1 MGLHRDGTTFGLTAV
16 DTHVRRLIWYQICFL
31 DVRTCEATGPR
42 PQIRKEE
49 YDTKL
54 PLNVNDTDL
63 MTASPPTDD
72 LPYWTDMTLS
82 KLKFECYE
90 LIRQLWVDMQRM
102 DQKKLSLT
110 SVLNRIKKFRATTEA
125 KYSPLV
131 QGNTPKQI
139 LAKQMYRASSNRALV
154 VILQRY
160 AVGTNYPMPERLRN
174 LLIEACMGT
183 VEAGVAMET
192 RPELATWAWYRGA
205 ILQYH
210 AAVLLVFEVYARP
223 DMPEAARIWSSVDYI
238 FETPPQA
245 SQIDKAEGIIITLR
259 DRLEKYHSVRKLRAT
274 ADVESQSSPGPST
287 TPQLNTPVTAPHIT
301 RSAQTFTTPTMVY
314 SQLPHTEQGPASDAS
329 GSHTG
334 VNRDSSADP
343 GMEAVANMD
352 WVSQISTTL
361 YRDLL
366 TNLFRMSGTDTLLPT
381 RNWGRLERWGT
392 SASAI
397 SILTKHTSRFRE
409 LMLINDEMTNKGSK
423 FCGHMNATLRRISCV
438 EFQSLEHRSRVQD
451 PSGKHWSF

>member
-1 MGLHRDGTTFGLTAV
+1 MGLHRDGTTFGLSAV

-63 MTASPPTDD
+63 MTASPPSDD

-131 QGNTPKQI
+131 QGNTPKQV
-139 LAKQMYRASSNRALV
+139 LAKQLYRASSNRALV

-223 DMPEAARIWSSVDYI
+223 EMPEAPRIWSSLDYI
-238 FETPPQA
+238 FETPSQA
-245 SQIDKAEGIIITLR
+245 SQVDKAEGIIITLR

-287 TPQLNTPVTAPHIT
+287 TTSQLNTPITAPHIT

-334 VNRDSSADP
+334 INRDSSADP

-352 WVSQISTTL
+352 WVSRLPTSLDRDVLSEYSLLTSLIRTNGTNTLLLTQNWVRLDQWAISTSATSTL
-361 YRDLL
+361 
-366 TNLFRMSGTDTLLPT
+366 T
-381 RNWGRLERWGT
+381 RH
-392 SASAI
+392 I
-397 SILTKHTSRFRE
+397 SRFRE
-409 LMLINDEMTNKGSK
+409 LMLHINDMTTSSRTMG
-423 FCGHMNATLRRISCV
+423 CGLRLYWG
-438 EFQSLEHRSRVQD
+438 EYRVVY
-451 PSGKHWSF
+451 F

>member
-1 MGLHRDGTTFGLTAV
+1 MGLHRDGTTFGLSAV

-63 MTASPPTDD
+63 MLPTPPTDD
-72 LPYWTDMTLS
+72 LLYWTDMTLS

-110 SVLNRIKKFRATTEA
+110 SILNRIKKFRATTEA

-183 VEAGVAMET
+183 VEAGIAMET
-192 RPELATWAWYRGA
+192 RQELLPWAWYRGA

-223 DMPEAARIWSSVDYI
+223 DMPEAARIWNSLDYI
-238 FETPPQA
+238 FETPTQS
-245 SQIDKAEGIIITLR
+245 SQMDKAEGIIITLR

-287 TPQLNTPVTAPHIT
+287 TSQLSTPVTVPHMT

-314 SQLPHTEQGPASDAS
+314 SQLPHNEQGPASDAS
-329 GSHTG
+329 GSHAG

-352 WVSQISTTL
+352 WVSEISSNCCPYSLKGVLLINCARTNGTNISLPMQNWVRSVRWPISTSAASTL
-361 YRDLL
+361 
-366 TNLFRMSGTDTLLPT
+366 
-381 RNWGRLERWGT
+381 
-392 SASAI
+392 I
-397 SILTKHTSRFRE
+397 KHTSRSRE
-409 LMLINDEMTNKGSK
+409 LIKPM
-423 FCGHMNATLRRISCV
+423 RISDDPRRSSKV
-438 EFQSLEHRSRVQD
+438 LVNKLQAEFQNFV
-451 PSGKHWSF
+451 W

>member
-1 MGLHRDGTTFGLTAV
+1 MGLHRDGTTFGLNAV

-63 MTASPPTDD
+63 MLASPPTDD

-110 SVLNRIKKFRATTEA
+110 SVLNRIKRFRATTEA

-192 RPELATWAWYRGA
+192 RPELATWSWYRGA

-223 DMPEAARIWSSVDYI
+223 DMPEAARIWSSLDYI
-238 FETPPQA
+238 FETP
-245 SQIDKAEGIIITLR
+245 SQSSMTDKAEGIIITLR

-287 TPQLNTPVTAPHIT
+287 SSQLNTPVTAPHIT

-314 SQLPHTEQGPASDAS
+314 SQLPHGEQGPASDAS

-352 WVSQISTTL
+352 WVSHHSLKRHNDQL
-361 YRDLL
+361 VLL
-366 TNLFRMSGTDTLLPT
+366 TRNTRMSGTNTSLLM
-381 RNWGRLERWGT
+381 RNWARSERWAT
-392 SASAI
+392 SASAT
-397 SILTKHTSRFRE
+397 SILTKHIFRFRE
-409 LMLINDEMTNKGSK
+409 PTDINDET
-423 FCGHMNATLRRISCV
+423 RI
-438 EFQSLEHRSRVQD
+438 
-451 PSGKHWSF
+451 GY